1 MSLAGSSDQ
10 SPAVGLTKDL
20 ICLRAAKE
28 LKPGMYVNLGIGLPT
43 QVANFAPEGVI
54 LHSENGVL
62 NFGPIA
68 SEDEMD
74 WELVN
79 AGAQPI
85 TLLPGISFFHS
96 ADAFVMMRGRHLD
109 VAILGAYQVSEAG
122 DLANWRTEG
131 EALGAIGGSMD
142 LAYGAKRIIVVCE
155 HTDRNGKP
163 RIVKKCT
170 LPLTGKGVINT
181 IITTLCLIEITKA
194 GLELRELAPGVTV
207 DHVQQHTEPNLIIS
221 RDLKEMEF

>member
-1 MSLAGSSDQ
+1 
-10 SPAVGLTKDL
+10 V
-20 ICLRAAKE
+20 
-28 LKPGMYVNLGIGLPT
+28 LG
-43 QVANFAPEGVI
+43 
-54 LHSENGVL
+54 
-62 NFGPIA
+62 FGPIA

-85 TLLPGISFFHS
+85 TLQPGISFFQS

-109 VAILGAYQVSEAG
+109 VAILGAYQVSATG

-142 LAYGAKRIIVVCE
+142 LAYGAKRIIVICE
-155 HTDRNGKP
+155 HTDRDGKP
-163 RIVKKCT
+163 RIVKQCT
-170 LPLTGKGVINT
+170 LPLTAKGVVNT
-181 IITTLCLIEITKA
+181 IITNLCLLEVTSA
-194 GLELRELAPGVTV
+194 GLELIEIAPGISI
-207 DHVQQHTEPNLIIS
+207 DYIQQLTEPELIIS

>member
-1 MSLAGSSDQ
+1 
-10 SPAVGLTKDL
+10 
-20 ICLRAAKE
+20 
-28 LKPGMYVNLGIGLPT
+28 MYVNLGIGLPT

-62 NFGPIA
+62 GFGPIA

-85 TLLPGISFFHS
+85 TLLSGISFFHS
-96 ADAFVMMRGRHLD
+96 IDAFIMMRGRHLD
-109 VAILGAYQVSEAG
+109 VAILGAYQVSETG
-122 DLANWRTEG
+122 DLANWRMEG

-142 LAYGAKRIIVVCE
+142 LAYGAKHIVVICE

-163 RIVKKCT
+163 RIVKQCT
-170 LPLTGKGVINT
+170 LPLTAKGVVNT
-181 IITTLCLIEITKA
+181 IITSLCLIEVTRA
-194 GLELRELAPGVTV
+194 GLELRELAPGISIDYVR
-207 DHVQQHTEPNLIIS
+207 QLTEPKLIVS
-221 RDLKEMEF
+221 KDLKEIEF

>member
-1 MSLAGSSDQ
+1 M
-10 SPAVGLTKDL
+10 
-20 ICLRAAKE
+20 CLRAAKE

-85 TLLPGISFFHS
+85 TLLPGISFFNS
-96 ADAFVMMRGRHLD
+96 IDAFVMMRGRHLD
-109 VAILGAYQVSEAG
+109 VAILGAYQVSESG
-122 DLANWRTEG
+122 DLANWRIEG

-142 LAYGAKRIIVVCE
+142 LAYGAKRIIVICE
-155 HTDRNGKP
+155 HTDRNGRP
-163 RIVKKCT
+163 RIVKQCA
-170 LPLTGKGVINT
+170 LPLTAKSVVNS
-181 IITTLCLIEITKA
+181 IITSLCMIEITKR
-194 GLELRELAPGVTV
+194 GVELRELAPGISVEY
-207 DHVQQHTEPNLIIS
+207 VQQLTEPELIIS
-221 RDLKEMEF
+221 KSLKEMEF

>member
-1 MSLAGSSDQ
+1 MT
-10 SPAVGLTKDL
+10 GLSRDL
-20 ICLRAAKE
+20 ICLRASKE

-43 QVANFAPEGVI
+43 QVANFTPEGVI
-54 LHSENGVL
+54 LHSQNGVL
-62 NFGPIA
+62 GFGPIA

-85 TLLPGISFFHS
+85 TLQPGISFFHS

-109 VAILGAYQVSEAG
+109 VAILGAYQVSATG
-122 DLANWRTEG
+122 DLANWRTER

-142 LAYGAKRIIVVCE
+142 LAYGAKRIIVICE
-155 HTDRNGKP
+155 HTDRDGKP
-163 RIVKKCT
+163 RIVKQCT
-170 LPLTGKGVINT
+170 LPLTAKGVVNT
-181 IITTLCLIEITKA
+181 IITNLCLIEVTSA
-194 GLELRELAPGVTV
+194 GLELIEIAPGISI
-207 DHVQQHTEPNLIIS
+207 DYIQRFTEPKVILS

>member
-1 MSLAGSSDQ
+1 ME
-10 SPAVGLTKDL
+10 GLTKDL

-28 LKPGMYVNLGIGLPT
+28 LKPGIYANLGIGLPT

-62 NFGPIA
+62 NFGSIA
-68 SEDEMD
+68 SEEEMD

-79 AGAQPI
+79 AGAQPV

-96 ADAFVMMRGRHLD
+96 VDAFVMMRGRHLD
-109 VAILGAYQVSEAG
+109 VAILGVYQVSESG

-142 LAYGAKRIIVVCE
+142 LAYGAKRIIVICE

-163 RIVKKCT
+163 RIVKQCT
-170 LPLTGKGVINT
+170 LPLTAKAVVNS
-181 IITTLCLIEITKA
+181 IITSLCVIEITKT
-194 GLELRELAPGVTV
+194 GLELTELAPGISV
-207 DHVQQHTEPNLIIS
+207 DHVQQLTEPRLTIS
-221 RDLKEMEF
+221 KDLKEMQF

>member
-1 MSLAGSSDQ
+1 LTQESSSEQPPAAGLA
-10 SPAVGLTKDL
+10 KDL

-28 LKPGMYVNLGIGLPT
+28 LKPGMYANLGIGLPT
-43 QVANFAPEGVI
+43 LVANFAPEGVI
-54 LHSENGVL
+54 LHSQNGVL

-68 SEDEMD
+68 SDDEMD

-85 TLLPGISFFHS
+85 TMLPGISFFHS
-96 ADAFVMMRGRHLD
+96 ADSFVMMRGRHLD
-109 VAILGAYQVSEAG
+109 VAILGAYQVSETG

-142 LAYGAKRIIVVCE
+142 LAYGARRIIVICE

-163 RIVKKCT
+163 RIVKRCT
-170 LPLTGKGVINT
+170 LPLTAKGVVNR
-181 IITTLCLIEITKA
+181 IITSLCVLDIIEA
-194 GLELRELAPGVTV
+194 GLELKELAPGISV
-207 DHVQQHTEPNLIIS
+207 DYIQQFTKPKLIIS
-221 RDLKEMEF
+221 KDLKVMEF

>member
-1 MSLAGSSDQ
+1 ME
-10 SPAVGLTKDL
+10 GLTKDL

-68 SEDEMD
+68 SEEEMD

-96 ADAFVMMRGRHLD
+96 IDAFVMMRGRHLD
-109 VAILGAYQVSEAG
+109 VAILGAYQVSGSG

-142 LAYGAKRIIVVCE
+142 LAYGAKRIIVICE

-163 RIVKKCT
+163 RIVKQCT
-170 LPLTGKGVINT
+170 LPLTARGAVNT
-181 IITTLCLIEITKA
+181 IITSLCVIEITKT
-194 GLELRELAPGVTV
+194 GLELRELAPGISV
-207 DHVQQHTEPNLIIS
+207 DYIQQLTEPKLIVS
-221 RDLKEMEF
+221 KRLKEMEF